1 MLVNILMLFSP
12 VRKVARGTVQNGTG
26 KTTITCLRKKF
37 HVQITVHKS
46 FLHCNFRRKT
56 CQKSVPNSVD
66 FGLVNCCKIRSIYC
80 SKFTGERA
88 KNGTVKRNH
97 PVPHV
102 SNTVHYPV
110 LFRYF
115 SERAKI
121 RVFWL
126 SKLLQNPV
134 QFRSKI
140 HAYTRNGTDITRATF
155 LTGQGCVI
163 INNFK
168 FYNYLINKCINDNI
182 YLYKI

>member
-1 MLVNILMLFSP
+1 MGI
-12 VRKVARGTVQNGTG
+12 
-26 KTTITCLRKKF
+26 TTITCLCKKF
-37 HVQITVHKS
+37 HVQITVHKP
-46 FLHCNFRRKT
+46 FLHCNFRRKM
-56 CQKSVPNSVD
+56 CQKSVPKSVD

-80 SKFTGERA
+80 SKFIGERA

-110 LFRYF
+110 PFRYF

-134 QFRSKI
+134 HLRSKI

-155 LTGQGCVI
+155 LTGLPFATFHQSRHLSSVLSP
-163 INNFK
+163 FVS
-168 FYNYLINKCINDNI
+168 FVTFR
-182 YLYKI
+182 

>member
-1 MLVNILMLFSP
+1 M
-12 VRKVARGTVQNGTG
+12 ARGTVQNGTG

-37 HVQITVHKS
+37 HVQITVHKP

-56 CQKSVPNSVD
+56 CQKSVPKSVD

-110 LFRYF
+110 PFRYF

-134 QFRSKI
+134 HLRSKI

-155 LTGQGCVI
+155 LTG
-163 INNFK
+163 
-168 FYNYLINKCINDNI
+168 LIMLNI
-182 YLYKI
+182 QI